1 MNNSYGVAFAI
12 DKFRA
17 GNFADNIRWIA
28 TLLVFT
34 DLKRASR
41 LSSTAVAT
49 ISRTGNRFLA
59 SKNILVLR
67 FWNYQINRELG

>member
-1 MNNSYGVAFAI
+1 MNDSYGVAFAI

-28 TLLVFT
+28 TLFVFT

-41 LSSTAVAT
+41 LSSTVVAT
-49 ISRTGNRFLA
+49 ISRTGNR
-59 SKNILVLR
+59 
-67 FWNYQINRELG
+67 